1 MSGYLPPHKR
11 NQNRGSNHSN
21 SGRFNRQDDRDD
33 GGRDD
38 NRNQRGFG
46 HDRQDRQRGY
56 GDRGWGRSERY
67 NNNGRSNNR
76 FDRRDPTRDNN
87 QRRGGGKT
95 STGMGGDIRSRS
107 NNSGG
112 RFSRSRLSNKASREL
127 STDPDPDY
135 ERELF
140 GANRRVAM
148 GINFSEYDKIP
159 VDVSG
164 VDCPAA
170 IEAFDEL
177 LVSESLLNNIQ
188 LCKFSSP
195 TPIQKY
201 SIPTVLADRD
211 LMACAQTG
219 SGKTAAFLIP
229 VVETLS
235 RRGPDTRQFQ
245 RSKYYP
251 RALILAP
258 TRELAQQIHVE
269 ARKLLYCSGMRAVCV
284 YGGAAIN
291 EQFNDLAS
299 GVDLLVATP
308 GRLMDMMDRGRIAL
322 QKVGFLVLDEADRM
336 LDMGFEPQIRKIV
349 DDETMPPAFG
359 HHPDDFTRRTL
370 MYSATFPDEI
380 QNLAQDFLHE
390 YIFLAVGRVGST
402 TALIT
407 QQLKY
412 VESAHKTDELLDLI
426 PTLKGKT
433 LVFTAT
439 KRTADSIEGILCRN
453 RYSAITI
460 HGDKTQ
466 EQREYALKQFR
477 SGDTNI
483 MVATDV
489 AARGLD
495 IPDVQYVVQYDLPG
509 NIDDYVHRIGRTG
522 RRGNVGTALSFTNEQ
537 NRPIFE
543 ELLKLLQEAKQEIPS
558 WFTKMVS
565 NSQFNRRNYRGGNRR
580 NDRGGRNH
588 YGGRDVREPTR
599 KPAETSKNSVNRL
612 KQRSKKKVVSNDAW

>member
-1 MSGYLPPHKR
+1 MSRYVPPHR
-11 NQNRGSNHSN
+11 NRGSNRQNSN
-21 SGRFNRQDDRDD
+21 RNDRFSRGDDDRNDSYNNRRGY
-33 GGRDD
+33 GGHDR
-38 NRNQRGFG
+38 QRGFG
-46 HDRQDRQRGY
+46 
-56 GDRGWGRSERY
+56 DRGFGRTD
-67 NNNGRSNNR
+67 R
-76 FDRRDPTRDNN
+76 FDRRDPG
-87 QRRGGGKT
+87 RGAQT
-95 STGMGGDIRSRS
+95 SQGMGGDIRSRKHNGS
-107 NNSGG
+107 N
-112 RFSRSRLSNKASREL
+112 RFSRSRMSTKAQNEL
-127 STDPDPDY
+127 STEPNPEY

-140 GANRRVAM
+140 GENRRVQM

-177 LVSESLLNNIQ
+177 LVTEALLNNIQ
-188 LCKFSSP
+188 LCKFSNP

-229 VVETLS
+229 VVETLC
-235 RRGPDTRQFQ
+235 RRGPDDRQFS

-284 YGGAAIN
+284 YGGASIN
-291 EQFNDLAS
+291 EQFSDLAS

-322 QKVGFLVLDEADRM
+322 DKVGFIVLDEADRM

-349 DDETMPPAFG
+349 DHETMPPAYSDF
-359 HHPDDFTRRTL
+359 PEEFTRRML

-412 VESAHKTDELLDLI
+412 VESQHKTDELLDLI

-439 KRTADSIEGILCRN
+439 KRTADSIESILCRN
-453 RYSAITI
+453 QFRAITI

-466 EQREYALKQFR
+466 EQREYALQQFR
-477 SGDTNI
+477 SGDCNI

-565 NSQFNRRNYRGGNRR
+565 NSHMHRRNNFRRGR
-580 NDRGGRNH
+580 NDRGGRQH

-599 KPAETSKNSVNRL
+599 RPAETSKNSVNRVR
-612 KQRSKKKVVSNDAW
+612 RSTRKAVTSDAW

>member
-1 MSGYLPPHKR
+1 
-11 NQNRGSNHSN
+11 
-21 SGRFNRQDDRDD
+21 
-33 GGRDD
+33 
-38 NRNQRGFG
+38 
-46 HDRQDRQRGY
+46 
-56 GDRGWGRSERY
+56 
-67 NNNGRSNNR
+67 
-76 FDRRDPTRDNN
+76 
-87 QRRGGGKT
+87 
-95 STGMGGDIRSRS
+95 MGGDIRSRKA
-107 NNSGG
+107 NN
-112 RFSRSRLSNKASREL
+112 RFQRSRVSGKASREL
-127 STDPDPDY
+127 SVQPDPDY

-177 LVSESLLNNIQ
+177 LVSEALLNNIT
-188 LCKFSSP
+188 LCKFASP

-229 VVETLS
+229 VVETLC
-235 RRGPDTRQFQ
+235 RRGPDERSFS

-269 ARKLLYCSGMRAVCV
+269 ARKLLYCTGMRAVCV

-291 EQFNDLAS
+291 EQFNDLSS

-322 QKVGFLVLDEADRM
+322 DKVGFLVLDEADRM

-349 DDETMPPAFG
+349 DDQTMPPADSEY
-359 HHPDDFTRRTL
+359 DDVFTRRTL

-380 QNLAQDFLHE
+380 QNLAQDFLHD

-412 VESAHKTDELLDLI
+412 VDTNDKTDELLDLI

-433 LVFTAT
+433 LVFTAK
-439 KRTADSIEGILCRN
+439 KRTADSLESILCRN
-453 RYSAITI
+453 GWTAITI
-460 HGDKTQ
+460 HGDKSQ

-477 SGDTNI
+477 SGDCNFL
-483 MVATDV
+483 VATDV

-495 IPDVQYVVQYDLPG
+495 IPDVAFVVQYDLPQ

-522 RRGNVGTALSFTNEQ
+522 RRGNVGTALSFTNES
-537 NRPIFE
+537 NRSIFD
-543 ELLKLLQEAKQEIPS
+543 ELLKLLQEANQEIPS
-558 WFTKMVS
+558 WFTKMVA
-565 NSQFNRRNYRGGNRR
+565 NSQYHRRGNFRQS
-580 NDRGGRNH
+580 GGRNRGGKQH
-588 YGGRDVREPTR
+588 YGGRDVREPQR
-599 KPAETSKNSVNRL
+599 NRPAETSKNRVVGGRRKASR
-612 KQRSKKKVVSNDAW
+612 RKVVSNDAW

>member
-1 MSGYLPPHKR
+1 MSRYVPPHHKG
-11 NQNRGSNHSN
+11 RGT
-21 SGRFNRQDDRDD
+21 NRQNSNNNRFSRGDDDRNDD
-33 GGRDD
+33 RGHGGHDR
-38 NRNQRGFG
+38 QRGFG
-46 HDRQDRQRGY
+46 
-56 GDRGWGRSERY
+56 DRGFGRTDRV
-67 NNNGRSNNR
+67 
-76 FDRRDPTRDNN
+76 DRRDPG
-87 QRRGGGKT
+87 RRSGTTQT
-95 STGMGGDIRSRS
+95 SQGMGGDIRSRKHDGS
-107 NNSGG
+107 K
-112 RFSRSRLSNKASREL
+112 RFSRSRMSGKVQYEL
-127 STDPDPDY
+127 SLEPNEEY

-140 GANRRVAM
+140 GESRGVQI

-177 LVSESLLNNIQ
+177 LVSEALLNNIQ
-188 LCKFSSP
+188 LCNFASP
-195 TPIQKY
+195 IPIQKY

-229 VVETLS
+229 VVETLC
-235 RRGPDTRQFQ
+235 RRGPDDRSYS

-251 RALILAP
+251 RSLILAP

-269 ARKLLYCSGMRAVCV
+269 ARKLLYCSGMRACCV
-284 YGGAAIN
+284 YGGASIN
-291 EQFNDLAS
+291 EQFSDLAS
-299 GVDLLVATP
+299 GVDILVATP

-322 QKVGFLVLDEADRM
+322 DKVGFIVLDEADRM

-349 DDETMPPAFG
+349 DHETMPPAFSDY
-359 HHPDDFTRRTL
+359 PDAFTRRML

-412 VESAHKTDELLDLI
+412 VESQHKTDELLDLI

-453 RYSAITI
+453 QLPAITI

-466 EQREYALKQFR
+466 EQREYALRQFR
-477 SGDTNI
+477 TGECNI

-522 RRGNVGTALSFTNEQ
+522 RRGNVGTALAFTNEQ

-565 NSQFNRRNYRGGNRR
+565 NSQNHRRANFRRGGR
-580 NDRGGRNH
+580 DRGGRQH

-599 KPAETSKNSVNRL
+599 RPAETSKNGVNRVR
-612 KQRSKKKVVSNDAW
+612 KSTRKAVTSDAW